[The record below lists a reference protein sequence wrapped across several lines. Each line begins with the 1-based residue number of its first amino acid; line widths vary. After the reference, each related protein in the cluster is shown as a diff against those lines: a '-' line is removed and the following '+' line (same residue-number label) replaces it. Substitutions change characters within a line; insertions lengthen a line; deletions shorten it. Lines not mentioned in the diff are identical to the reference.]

1 MLDSSPPH
9 LPITRRGYHQ
19 NDLMKRIALPFLLLL
34 AACHGGAPADEAGPA
49 PRAQVQA
56 VTVATQSL
64 TQYRTFP
71 ATSVYPRKS
80 TVTAPVAGYVTGVQV
95 RLGDRVTAGQ
105 VLFTLET
112 KERRALGS
120 SITRIDPTLKGFGL
134 VTVKAPS
141 PGIISVLTIQQ
152 PGDYLL
158 EGASLCTVAESSQ
171 LVFQLN
177 LPYEY
182 HALAQGRPAC
192 TIILPDSTRLAGTVQ
207 APLASVSPGQSE
219 VYLVK
224 PDKPPGVIPENL
236 IVQVRLTQI
245 KQPNAQTLP
254 AACVLADETLHNF
267 WVMKLV
273 NDSTAV
279 KVPVTLGVQNPT
291 EIEIKTPTF
300 GPSDRILS
308 TGNYGLAD
316 TAKVTLTR

>member
-1 MLDSSPPH
+1 MNYL
-9 LPITRRGYHQ
+9 LP
-19 NDLMKRIALPFLLLL
+19 LLILL
-34 AACHGGAPADEAGPA
+34 AACHGAAPAADEAAGPA
-49 PRAQVQA
+49 PRAQVRA
-56 VTVATQSL
+56 VAVATQSL

-80 TVTAPVAGYVTGVQV
+80 TVTAPVAGYVTGVRV

-105 VLFTLET
+105 LLFTLET
-112 KERRALGS
+112 KERRALGTA
-120 SITRIDPTLKGFGL
+120 ITRIDPTLKGFGL
-134 VTVKAPS
+134 VSVTAPS
-141 PGIISVLTIQQ
+141 PGIVSVLNIQQ
-152 PGDYLL
+152 AGDYLL
-158 EGASLCTVAESSQ
+158 EGTALCTVAESSQ

-192 TIILPDSTRLAGTVQ
+192 LIILPDSTRLAGRVQ

-219 VYLVK
+219 IYLVR

-236 IVQVRLTQI
+236 IVQVRLTQTR
-245 KQPNAQTLP
+245 QPHAQTLP
-254 AACVLADETLHNF
+254 ASCVLADETLHDF

-279 KVPVTLGVQNPT
+279 RVPVTLGVQNPA

-300 GPSDRILS
+300 GPADRILS
-308 TGNYGLAD
+308 AGNYGLAD
-316 TAKVTLTR
+316 TANVTLTR

>member
-1 MLDSSPPH
+1 MLS
-9 LPITRRGYHQ
+9 RRLFQ
-19 NDLMKRIALPFLLLL
+19 LLGGLSAGLL
-34 AACHGGAPADEAGPA
+34 AACHANAPADEAAGPP

-71 ATSVYPRKS
+71 ATSTYPRKS
-80 TVTAPVAGYVTGVQV
+80 TVTAPVAAYVTGVQV

-112 KERRALGS
+112 KERRALGG
-120 SITRIDPTLKGFGL
+120 SIQRIDPSLKGFGL
-134 VTVKAPS
+134 VSVTAPAS
-141 PGIISVLTIQQ
+141 GIVSVLNIQQ
-152 PGDYLL
+152 SGDYLL
-158 EGASLCTVAESSQ
+158 EGSPLCTVAESSQ

-182 HALAQGRPAC
+182 HALAQGNPSC
-192 TIILPDSTRLAGTVQ
+192 TIVLPDSTRLTGTVL

-219 VYLVK
+219 VYLVR
-224 PDKPPGVIPENL
+224 PTNPPGVIPENL
-236 IVQVRLTQI
+236 IVQVRLTQTR
-245 KQPNAQTLP
+245 QPNAQTLP
-254 AACVLADETLHNF
+254 AACVLADETLHHF

-291 EIEIKTPTF
+291 EIEIKTPVF
-300 GPSDRILS
+300 GPRDRILS
-308 TGNYGLAD
+308 AGNYGLAD
-316 TAKVTLTR
+316 TAHVKLTR

>member
-1 MLDSSPPH
+1 
-9 LPITRRGYHQ
+9 
-19 NDLMKRIALPFLLLL
+19 MKRIAIPFLLLL

-56 VTVATQSL
+56 VQVSTQNL

-80 TVTAPVAGYVTGVQV
+80 IVTAPVAGYVTGVKV

-105 VLFTLET
+105 LLFTLET
-112 KERRALGS
+112 KERRALGN
-120 SITRIDPTLKGFGL
+120 SIQRIDPSLKGFGL

-141 PGIISVLTIQQ
+141 PGIISVLSIQQ

-158 EGASLCTVAESSQ
+158 EGAALCTVAESSQ

-192 TIILPDSTRLAGTVQ
+192 TIVLPDSTRLAGTVQ

-219 VYLVK
+219 IYLVK
-224 PDKPPGVIPENL
+224 PDQPPGVIPENL
-236 IVQVRLTQI
+236 IVQVRLTQT

-254 AACVLADETLHNF
+254 ATCVLADETLHDF

-279 KVPVTLGVQNPT
+279 KVPVTLGVQNPD
-291 EIEIKTPTF
+291 EIEIKSPIF
-300 GPSDRILS
+300 GPNDRILS

-316 TAKVTLTR
+316 TAKVKLVR

>member
-1 MLDSSPPH
+1 
-9 LPITRRGYHQ
+9 
-19 NDLMKRIALPFLLLL
+19 MKRIAIPFLVLL
-34 AACHGGAPADEAGPA
+34 AACHGGTPADEAGPT
-49 PRAQVQA
+49 PRAQVRA
-56 VTVATQSL
+56 VTAATQSL

-80 TVTAPVAGYVTGVQV
+80 TVTAPVAGYVTGVKV

-112 KERRALGS
+112 KERRALGN

-141 PGIISVLTIQQ
+141 PGIISVLNIQQ

-158 EGASLCTVAESSQ
+158 EGTALCTVAESSQ

-192 TIILPDSTRLAGTVQ
+192 AIVLPDSTRLAGTVQ

-219 VYLVK
+219 IYLVK
-224 PDKPPGVIPENL
+224 PDQSPGVIPENL
-236 IVQVRLTQI
+236 IVQVRLTQT

-254 AACVLADETLHNF
+254 ASCVLSDETLHDF
-267 WVMKLV
+267 WVMKLL

-279 KVPVTLGVQNPT
+279 KVPVTLGVQNPD

-300 GPSDRILS
+300 GPHDRLLS
-308 TGNYGLAD
+308 AGNYGLAD
-316 TAKVTLTR
+316 TAKVKLVR

>member
-1 MLDSSPPH
+1 
-9 LPITRRGYHQ
+9 
-19 NDLMKRIALPFLLLL
+19 MKRIAIPFLVLL

-49 PRAQVQA
+49 PRAQVRA
-56 VTVATQSL
+56 VTAATQSL

-80 TVTAPVAGYVTGVQV
+80 TVTAPVAGYVTGVKV

-112 KERRALGS
+112 KERRALGN

-134 VTVKAPS
+134 VTVTAPS
-141 PGIISVLTIQQ
+141 PGIIGVLNIQQ

-158 EGASLCTVAESSQ
+158 EGTPLCTVAESSQ

-192 TIILPDSTRLAGTVQ
+192 VIVLPDSTRLAGTVQ

-236 IVQVRLTQI
+236 IVQVRLTQT

-267 WVMKLV
+267 WVMRLV

-300 GPSDRILS
+300 GPRDRILS
-308 TGNYGLAD
+308 AGNYGLAD
-316 TAKVTLTR
+316 TAKVKLVR

>member
-1 MLDSSPPH
+1 
-9 LPITRRGYHQ
+9 
-19 NDLMKRIALPFLLLL
+19 MKRIAIPFLLLL
-34 AACHGGAPADEAGPA
+34 AGCHGGAPADEAGPT

-56 VTVATQSL
+56 VQVSTQNL

-71 ATSVYPRKS
+71 ATSTYPRKS
-80 TVTAPVAGYVTGVQV
+80 IVTAPVAGYVTGVKV

-112 KERRALGS
+112 KERRALGN

-134 VTVKAPS
+134 VTVTAPS

-158 EGASLCTVAESSQ
+158 EGAPLCTVAESSQ

-182 HALAQGRPAC
+182 HALGQGRPAC

-219 VYLVK
+219 IYLVK

-236 IVQVRLTQI
+236 IVQVRLTQNR
-245 KQPNAQTLP
+245 QPNAQTLP

-279 KVPVTLGVQNPT
+279 KVPVTLGVQNPS
-291 EIEIKTPTF
+291 EIEIKNPIFSPT
-300 GPSDRILS
+300 DRILS
-308 TGNYGLAD
+308 SGNYGLAD
-316 TAKVTLTR
+316 TAKVKLVR